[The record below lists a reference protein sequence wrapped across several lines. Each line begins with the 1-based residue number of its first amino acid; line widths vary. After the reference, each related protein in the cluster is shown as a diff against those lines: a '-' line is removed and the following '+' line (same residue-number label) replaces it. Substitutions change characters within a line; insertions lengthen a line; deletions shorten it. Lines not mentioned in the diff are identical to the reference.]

1 MSSSSYRGA
10 TLLDTG
16 PLVAWFDRSDQDH
29 GICAAFFQQHNG
41 AFGSTIAQPPTQD
54 LPSEAQGA

>member
-29 GICAAFFQQHNG
+29 GICAAFFK
-41 AFGSTIAQPPTQD
+41 STTVLSYPLGRF
-54 LPSEAQGA
+54 LPRFAI